1 MAVPYSGELSLFK
14 MSQEKRID
22 DYNSSAGAGYIPA
35 ISLTDLTIGG
45 QNTIGKNQGFI
56 WDVTNTDSE
65 QRPNNSA
72 PHSFSEWY
80 GYDHDARPAAYIEV
94 KGYKLASFT
103 TGTGTSESQLSG
115 QSDSLGA
122 FSKHGY
128 HNYLKIKLLDNTFD
142 QLRFDYSVEGL
153 AFMEVWTGASD
164 DTYAP
169 EDPMKAG
176 WDFHGQSEEP
186 SGTYYVTGSAGSV
199 IYIHLYN
206 AFKHE
211 SSFSFS
217 KMYCQPRQ

>member
-1 MAVPYSGELSLFK
+1 MAVPSEGEISLSGLSK
-14 MSQEKRID
+14 EKSENN
-22 DYNSSAGAGYIPA
+22 YNASVDIPGA
-35 ISLTDLTIGG
+35 ISLQDLINGG
-45 QNTIGKNQGFI
+45 KDFGSVISY
-56 WDVTNTDSE
+56 DVTNTVSE
-65 QRPNNSA
+65 YYPGDTGATVDR
-72 PHSFSEWY
+72 FSQWY
-80 GYDHDARPAAYIEV
+80 SYDHDATPPEYIEV
-94 KGYKLASFT
+94 KAYNLASFT

-115 QSDSLGA
+115 QSNSLGA

-128 HNYLKIKLLDNTFD
+128 HNYLKIKLLDNWFD

-176 WDFHGQSEEP
+176 WDFYGQSEEP
-186 SGTYYVTGSAGSV
+186 SGTFYVTGSAGSV

-206 AFKHE
+206 ALKHE